1 MKIRRK
7 CNQMTKKDRTTIVL
21 VGLAST
27 PKADKR
33 PRGTHTQKNR
43 KNIADTIFL
52 RKQQE
57 LQ

>member
-1 MKIRRK
+1 
-7 CNQMTKKDRTTIVL
+7 MTKKEERTTIVL

-43 KNIADTIFL
+43 KNPNIADTIFL

>member
-1 MKIRRK
+1 
-7 CNQMTKKDRTTIVL
+7 MTKKKDRTTIVL

-43 KNIADTIFL
+43 KNKHSRHYFS
-52 RKQQE
+52 
-57 LQ
+57 

>member
-1 MKIRRK
+1 
-7 CNQMTKKDRTTIVL
+7 MTKKKEDRTTIVL

-33 PRGTHTQKNR
+33 PRGTHTQK
-43 KNIADTIFL
+43 KQKKTNIADTIFL
-52 RKQQE
+52 RKQQQE

>member
-7 CNQMTKKDRTTIVL
+7 CNQMTKKEDRTTIVL

-33 PRGTHTQKNR
+33 PRGTHTQK
-43 KNIADTIFL
+43 
-52 RKQQE
+52 KQKKTKHSRHYFS
-57 LQ
+57 